1 MKSYFIKFS
10 LLLAVL
16 FLTATP
22 AQAKDDQVKN
32 VLHVQANEIITR
44 NIYTLSDEIIIDGT
58 INGDLVAIADEI
70 IINGQ
75 LEGDLIAF
83 SPKISINGTIGG
95 NVRVIGVDFEL
106 NSTISRNLTIFA
118 EKINLTEDS
127 RILWDAAM
135 IGTSVSSSGKIDGS
149 LNIISNQVLLSGEV
163 NNNVDVKLHANKKNP
178 DSLQLIMFATGGD
191 LNYRSTTPI
200 KIDEASIIGGQVRAD
215 LIQPP
220 KTFLIPTFS
229 WGMLIYKIISA
240 LIFGLLIILV
250 GKKYLLG
257 LEEKIK
263 NNPKKLIIPSLIIF
277 FGVPFASIILFI
289 TIIGIPLSLTI
300 IALWLILQYLAKI
313 LIMMLGGQII
323 IKFFRKGRPF
333 HIIWALVLGVI
344 ISYLLFS
351 LPVVGGLLSVLASL
365 TGLGGLYLYV
375 TDKPRRI

>member
-163 NNNVDVKLHANKKNP
+163 NNNVDVKLHTNKKNP
-178 DSLQLIMFATGGD
+178 GSLRLIMFTTGGD

-220 KTFLIPTFS
+220 KTFLIPNFS

-277 FGVPFASIILFI
+277 FGIPFASIILFI

-323 IKFFRKGRPF
+323 IKFFRKDRPF

-351 LPVVGGLLSVLASL
+351 LPVIGGLLSVLASL
-365 TGLGGLYLYV
+365 AGLGGLYLYV

>member
-1 MKSYFIKFS
+1 M
-10 LLLAVL
+10 
-16 FLTATP
+16 
-22 AQAKDDQVKN
+22 
-32 VLHVQANEIITR
+32 
-44 NIYTLSDEIIIDGT
+44 
-58 INGDLVAIADEI
+58 
-70 IINGQ
+70 
-75 LEGDLIAF
+75 
-83 SPKISINGTIGG
+83 
-95 NVRVIGVDFEL
+95 
-106 NSTISRNLTIFA
+106 
-118 EKINLTEDS
+118 
-127 RILWDAAM
+127 
-135 IGTSVSSSGKIDGS
+135 
-149 LNIISNQVLLSGEV
+149 LSGEV

-200 KIDEASIIGGQVRAD
+200 KIDEASIISGQVRAD

-323 IKFFRKGRPF
+323 IKFFRKGKSF
-333 HIIWALVLGVI
+333 HIAWALVIGVI
-344 ISYLLFS
+344 VSYLLFS
-351 LPVVGGLLSVLASL
+351 LPFIGSLLSLLASL
-365 TGLGGLYLYV
+365 TGLGAIYLYV

>member
-32 VLHVQANEIITR
+32 VLHVQANEIIAR
-44 NIYTLSDEIIIDGT
+44 NIYTISDEIIIDGT

-95 NVRVIGVDFEL
+95 NVRVIGVDFKL

-220 KTFLIPTFS
+220 KTFLIPNFS

-277 FGVPFASIILFI
+277 FGIPFASIILFI

-323 IKFFRKGRPF
+323 IKFFRKDRPF

-351 LPVVGGLLSVLASL
+351 LPVIGGLLSVLASL
-365 TGLGGLYLYV
+365 AGLGGLYLYV